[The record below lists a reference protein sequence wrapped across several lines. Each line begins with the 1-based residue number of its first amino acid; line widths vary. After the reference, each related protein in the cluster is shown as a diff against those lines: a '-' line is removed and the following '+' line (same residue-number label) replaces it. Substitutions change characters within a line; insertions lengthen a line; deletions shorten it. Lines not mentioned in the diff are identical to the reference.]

1 MYQKSIAVLAATFMA
16 TLAWAG
22 VAEIQPLEA
31 VPTVAPGGMVDE
43 TPRLWFVELSGAP
56 TSEGGNDAALEAE
69 HQGFRTEAS
78 RNGISFAER
87 RSFRALFN
95 GFSIAVRPSQ
105 LGALRRMAGVKSVSP
120 VFAIPIPQSQEPSPE
135 LFTSIAMIGADVA
148 HSQLGITGRGVKV
161 GVIDTGIDYDNADL
175 GGDGVA
181 RSNSPVFPTRRVV
194 TGWDFVGDAFDADSS
209 SASFNLAMTPD
220 QYPDDCAGHGT
231 HVAGIIG
238 ANGVVTGVA
247 PDVTFGAYRVFGCA
261 GSTTAD
267 VMIAAMER
275 ALHDGMDVV
284 NMSIG
289 SAFTWPQYPTAL
301 AANRLVKKGVVVVA
315 SIGNSGASG
324 LYSAGAP
331 GLGKDVIGVAS
342 FDNTHD
348 YLPYFTV
355 SPDARPV
362 SFGEATGAPLPPTSG
377 TSSLARTGTTASAAD
392 ACVALPAGSLA
403 GQVALIRRGTC
414 SFYIK
419 AFNAQSAGAVGVVLY
434 NNAAGRV
441 SPTVAG
447 AQAITI
453 PVVAITSADGALID
467 GRIAAGAATLT
478 WTASKGSFPS
488 ATGGLI
494 SSFSS
499 YGLSPDLD
507 LKPDLGAPGGSI
519 YSTFPLELGGHATLS
534 GTSMASPHVAGAAAL
549 LLQAR
554 PHTDAGDV
562 RGLLQNSAEPRLWS
576 LGPAYGLLDGV
587 ARQGAGMVQIDQ
599 AILSTARITPAKL
612 ALGESQ
618 SGPVRV
624 EVEIQNSG
632 RTPVTYDLSYVN
644 TISVA
649 GEFSQKFFGSDATVA
664 FDAPSVTV
672 RGRGEAE
679 IQATITPPT
688 SPDKG
693 LYGGYLVFTPR
704 GGGTTLR
711 VPYAGFIGDYQSI
724 QVMAPTDY
732 GFPWLAVLYAGS
744 YYQVGGP
751 ADWVYTMV
759 GDDIP
764 FFLVHLDHA
773 SRLLNIDIYDEA
785 GKLVGA
791 VSTEEYLPRNSTDIG
806 FFTWAWDGVVTRGK
820 KVITVPNGNYSA
832 RFSVLKALGHAFDP
846 ADWETWNSPLMAIQR

>member
-1 MYQKSIAVLAATFMA
+1 MFQKSIAVLAATFMA
-16 TLAWAG
+16 TVAWAG
-22 VAEIQPLEA
+22 GAELQPLEA

-56 TSEGGNDAALEAE
+56 TSEGGQEAAIQTE
-69 HQGFRTEAS
+69 HQGFRAEAS
-78 RNGISFAER
+78 RSGISFAER
-87 RSFRALFN
+87 RSFSTLFN
-95 GFSIAVRPSQ
+95 GFSVAVTPAE
-105 LGALRRMAGVKSVSP
+105 LGKLRRMAGVKSVSP
-120 VFAIPIPQSQEPSPE
+120 VFAIPIPQSQGPSPE

-181 RSNSPVFPTRRVV
+181 RSNSPIFPTKRVV
-194 TGWDFVGDAFDADSS
+194 TGWDFVGDAFNADSS
-209 SASFNLAMTPD
+209 SASFNLTMTPD
-220 QYPDDCAGHGT
+220 PYPDDCAGHGT
-231 HVAGIIG
+231 HVSGIIG

-261 GSTTAD
+261 GSTTTD

-289 SAFTWPQYPTAL
+289 SSFSWPQSPEAL
-301 AANRLVKKGVVVVA
+301 AANRLVKQGVVVVA

-331 GLGKDVIGVAS
+331 GVGKDVIGVAS

-348 YLPYFTV
+348 YLPYFTA
-355 SPDARPV
+355 SPDGQPMAY
-362 SFGEATGAPLPPTSG
+362 SEATGAPPVPTSG
-377 TSSLARTGTTASAAD
+377 TFPLARTGTTASAAD

-419 AFNAQSAGAVGVVLY
+419 AANAQAAGAVGVVLY
-434 NNAAGRV
+434 NNAAGRI

-447 AQAITI
+447 APAIAI
-453 PVVAITSADGALID
+453 PVVSITRADGALLD
-467 GRIAAGAATLT
+467 GRIAAGPSTMT
-478 WTASKGSFPS
+478 WTASRGSFPS
-488 ATGGLI
+488 PTGGLI

-499 YGLSPDLD
+499 YGLSADLD
-507 LKPDLGAPGGSI
+507 LKPDIGAPGGSI

-554 PHTDAGDV
+554 PHTDAGAV
-562 RGLLQNSAEPRLWS
+562 RGLLQNSAEPKLWS
-576 LGPAYGLLDGV
+576 LAPAYGILDGV
-587 ARQGAGMVQIDQ
+587 ARQGAGMIQIDQ

-618 SGPVRV
+618 SGPARV
-624 EVEIQNSG
+624 ELEIQNSG
-632 RTPVTYDLSYVN
+632 RTPVTYDLSYEN
-644 TISVA
+644 TISAV
-649 GEFSQKFFGSDATVA
+649 GEYVQGFWDSDATVA

-672 RGRGEAE
+672 RARGEAE
-679 IQATITPPT
+679 IKVTITPPT
-688 SPDKG
+688 YPDLG
-693 LYGGYLVFTPR
+693 LYGGYVIFTPR

-711 VPYAGFIGDYQSI
+711 VPYAGFVGDYQSI
-724 QVMAPTDY
+724 QVLAPTIYGLPYLFPPNDGVAFTMAP
-732 GFPWLAVLYAGS
+732 
-744 YYQVGGP
+744 
-751 ADWVYTMV
+751 
-759 GDDIP
+759 DDIAW
-764 FFLVHLDHA
+764 FAVHLDHQ
-773 SRLLNIDIYDEA
+773 SRLFNLDVYDTA
-785 GKLVGA
+785 GALVGQ
-791 VSTEEYLPRNSTDIG
+791 VSSDEYLPRNATANG
-806 FFTWAWDGVVTRGK
+806 YYTWTWDGVVRKGK
-820 KVITVPNGNYSA
+820 KYVAVPSGNYVA
-832 RFSVLKALGHAFDP
+832 RISVLKALGHPFDP
-846 ADWETWNSPLMAIQR
+846 ADWEIWNSPVIAIKR